1 MTIRY
6 VRDGLRIVRVQT
18 VAALTAVEQQ
28 AAGAEAQARDL
39 RRRARALKLG
49 LLADYDRRQG
59 LERHALQ
66 RERDAAPP
74 VAPADVLRARRH
86 AGVTQRELAEH
97 LSLSRSS
104 IAEAER
110 RRRSTHPVL
119 ARWVV
124 GVLRDA
130 GEEVAS

>member
-59 LERHALQ
+59 LERHAAQ
-66 RERDAAPP
+66 RERDAAPS
-74 VAPADVLRARRH
+74 VAPADVLRARRYK
-86 AGVTQRELAEH
+86 GVTQRDLAVQ

-110 RRRSTHPVL
+110 RRRSPHPVL
-119 ARWVV
+119 ARWAA

-130 GEEVAS
+130 GEEAAS

>member
-6 VRDGLRIVRVQT
+6 VRDGLRVVRVQT

-49 LLADYDRRQG
+49 LLADYQRREG
-59 LERHALQ
+59 LERHALR
-66 RERDAAPP
+66 RERDAAPS

-86 AGVTQRELAEH
+86 AGVTQRELAAQ

-110 RRRSTHPVL
+110 RRRSAHPVL
-119 ARWVV
+119 ARWAA
-124 GVLRDA
+124 GVLRAA